1 MLNEVL
7 VGVLGH
13 LSALV
18 SVQEDVINVEGC
30 SNKGLLVSSGDGG
43 SGGGGKVGDGP
54 EALTNGSQVKVDL
67 DLVVLEGNE
76 GEGKAG
82 VAAKPELKGDVK
94 GGLRES
100 IAGSANL
107 TGPTGSGARTRDVG
121 EGGVGDV
128 GKLGGVTD
136 HLEVS
141 ALLLRREGHLVPDV
155 HPVTVLTVDSLA
167 TNFNLND
174 GNQLLTNKVEPSSID
189 ITRGPL
195 HGLVDLRKS
204 HLKVGA
210 VSKIT
215 ISADG
220 AGHSAAEIG
229 LAREGLLNALHG
241 VVSMSAV

>member
-1 MLNEVL
+1 M
-7 VGVLGH
+7 GVLGH

-30 SNKGLLVSSGDGG
+30 SNKGLLVSRGDGG

-67 DLVVLEGNE
+67 DLVVLESNE

-82 VAAKPELKGDVK
+82 GAAKPELKGDVQ

-100 IAGSANL
+100 IAGSTNL

-128 GKLGGVTD
+128 GKLGGVTN

-189 ITRGPL
+189 SRTSSSVL
-195 HGLVDLRKS
+195 QGLVDLRKS